1 MTSEDT
7 STGKSFD
14 ISKYQ
19 VVQDTQPKT
28 VTIPETGESFE
39 IKIKEM
45 TWAKRNQLIS
55 TCINWNK
62 SGNTSFDGDKY
73 VRESLKE
80 IIVEAPWGRTTEAFL
95 VSIDARLGAALE
107 AVVPNAFQDAT
118 GEDVPDIKKE

>member
-1 MTSEDT
+1 MSEEVGA
-7 STGKSFD
+7 SKAFD

-19 VVQDTQPKT
+19 VLQETQAQT

-39 IKIKEM
+39 IQIKEM

-95 VSIDARLGAALE
+95 VSIVSRLGAALE
-107 AVVPNAFQDAT
+107 AVVPNAFEDAT
-118 GEDVPDIKKE
+118 GDDVPQIKKE

>member
-1 MTSEDT
+1 MSEEVGA
-7 STGKSFD
+7 SKAFD

-19 VVQDTQPKT
+19 VLQETQAQT

-39 IKIKEM
+39 IQIKEM

-80 IIVEAPWGRTTEAFL
+80 IIVESPWGRTTEAVL
-95 VSIDARLGAALE
+95 VSIDSRLGAALE
-107 AVVPNAFQDAT
+107 AVVPNAFEDAT
-118 GEDVPDIKKE
+118 GDDVPQIKKE

>member
-1 MTSEDT
+1 MSEEVGA
-7 STGKSFD
+7 SKEFD

-19 VVQDTQPKT
+19 VLQETQAQT

-39 IKIKEM
+39 IQIKEM

-80 IIVEAPWGRTTEAFL
+80 IIVEAPWGRTTETFL
-95 VSIDARLGAALE
+95 ISIDARLGAALE
-107 AVVPNAFQDAT
+107 KLVPNMNDS
-118 GEDVPDIKKE
+118 ECSS